1 MRTPSF
7 FSDHLRDFLRKQ
19 KIATL
24 PELKRALGT
33 TVDITVFR
41 KLKELSYRSS
51 YSHRGRY
58 YTLDEIPHF
67 DPQGLWSFHEV
78 WFSRWGNLVTT
89 LEALVSAAPQG
100 YFAKE
105 LQQLLHVEVKD
116 PLLQLVEQH
125 RVARQQASGLFLY
138 CSPDAAVRRRQLLA
152 RQALSEIPGSASAEV
167 SPEELKASLVLFSS
181 LLDERQRRLYAG
193 LESLKLGRGGDQ
205 RLAELLQL
213 DPGTVARGRKQLLA
227 QEVEWERVRKPG
239 AGRKP
244 VKKNAPGNLSNREVA
259 GAPYGR
265 RSDEQPE
272 VDASDHGQDRRPIT
286 TAGHPGRR
294 THGRPTARQAPFLAS
309 RELQKDRRRG
319 PLVTRPTVPTDYP
332 IATSF
337 LPSRQ
342 SHHQCRCQEAGTGG

>member
-7 FSDHLRDFLRKQ
+7 LSDRLREFLRSQ

-24 PELKRALGT
+24 PELKQALGS

-58 YTLDEIPHF
+58 YTLDEIPQF

-78 WFSRWGNLVTT
+78 GFSRWGNLLST
-89 LEALVSAAPQG
+89 LETLVSAAPQG
-100 YFAKE
+100 YFASE

-116 PLLQLVEQH
+116 ALLQLVQQH
-125 RVARQQASGLFLY
+125 RATRQQVCGLFLY
-138 CSPDAAVRRRQLLA
+138 GSPDAAVRRRQLLA

-205 RLAELLQL
+205 KLAELLQL
-213 DPGTVARGRKQLLA
+213 DPRTVARGRKQLLE
-227 QEVEWERVRKPG
+227 QDVEWERVRKPG

-244 VKKNAPGNLSNREVA
+244 AEKK
-259 GAPYGR
+259 
-265 RSDEQPE
+265 
-272 VDASDHGQDRRPIT
+272 RP
-286 TAGHPGRR
+286 
-294 THGRPTARQAPFLAS
+294 
-309 RELQKDRRRG
+309 K
-319 PLVTRPTVPTDYP
+319 
-332 IATSF
+332 
-337 LPSRQ
+337 
-342 SHHQCRCQEAGTGG
+342 

>member
-7 FSDHLRDFLRKQ
+7 LSSHLREFLRSQ

-24 PELKRALGT
+24 PEMKHALGT
-33 TVDITVFR
+33 TGDITVFR

-58 YTLDEIPHF
+58 YTLDEIPQF
-67 DPQGLWSFHEV
+67 DPQGLWSFHQV

-89 LEALVSAAPQG
+89 LETLVSAAPQG
-100 YFAKE
+100 YFAGE
-105 LQQLLHVEVKD
+105 LQRLLHVEVKD
-116 PLLQLVEQH
+116 ALLQLVQQ
-125 RVARQQASGLFLY
+125 RRAARQQVSGLFLY

-213 DPGTVARGRKQLLA
+213 TRHRGPRTQATPGAGSGVGSGTQTRGRPQARGKKTPHVISEIEKLLEHDTAGDPMSSLRWTHKTTAKIAEQLHRLGIRVGARTVARLLD
-227 QEVEWERVRKPG
+227 
-239 AGRKP
+239 
-244 VKKNAPGNLSNREVA
+244 NCIS
-259 GAPYGR
+259 
-265 RSDEQPE
+265 RS
-272 VDASDHGQDRRPIT
+272 A
-286 TAGHPGRR
+286 
-294 THGRPTARQAPFLAS
+294 
-309 RELQKDRRRG
+309 
-319 PLVTRPTVPTDYP
+319 
-332 IATSF
+332 
-337 LPSRQ
+337 
-342 SHHQCRCQEAGTGG
+342 

>member
-1 MRTPSF
+1 MTTPSF
-7 FSDHLRDFLRKQ
+7 LSDRLRKLLLSK

-33 TVDITVFR
+33 TVDTTVFR
-41 KLKELSYRSS
+41 KLKELSYHSS

-58 YTLDEIPHF
+58 YTLAEIPQF
-67 DPQGLWSFHEV
+67 DPHGLWSFQSV
-78 WFSRWGNLVTT
+78 WFSRWGT
-89 LEALVSAAPQG
+89 LVSTVETLVNSAPQG
-100 YFAKE
+100 YFAND
-105 LQQLLHVEVKD
+105 LQQLLHVDVKD

-125 RVARQQASGLFLY
+125 RVARQQVTGFFLY
-138 CSPDAAVRRRQLLA
+138 CSTDTAVRRRQVLA

-244 VKKNAPGNLSNREVA
+244 VEKK
-259 GAPYGR
+259 
-265 RSDEQPE
+265 
-272 VDASDHGQDRRPIT
+272 RP
-286 TAGHPGRR
+286 R
-294 THGRPTARQAPFLAS
+294 
-309 RELQKDRRRG
+309 
-319 PLVTRPTVPTDYP
+319 
-332 IATSF
+332 
-337 LPSRQ
+337 
-342 SHHQCRCQEAGTGG
+342 